1 MSNWWPFG
9 RYTRFLERTLA
20 ESRSDFLERLRD
32 KDDQIREYRVL
43 IGSLEAKIARREGSL
58 VPVSKYVTYPGRFGG
73 EEPRPEF
80 GKTEVDEEY
89 GDWQS
94 QLERA
99 IAGVNHEAPKEEA
112 SNEAS
117 ST

>member
-1 MSNWWPFG
+1 MNNWWPFG

-20 ESRSDFLERLRD
+20 ESRADFLERLRD
-32 KDDQIREYRVL
+32 KDQQIRWQREY
-43 IGSLEAKIARREGSL
+43 IGSLEARMLRLDSQGVRYS
-58 VPVSKYVTYPGRFGG
+58 
-73 EEPRPEF
+73 RPLGNTLIPEDPKPAF
-80 GKTEVDEEY
+80 GKTEDIEEY

-112 SNEAS
+112 ANAESRKD
-117 ST
+117 